1 MDIQFIFVDNLLTNY
16 NLLIISLLWL
26 GDVIENEYQMSL
38 LKKRI
43 DQYR

>member
-1 MDIQFIFVDNLLTNY
+1 MNIQFIFVDNLLTNH

-43 DQYR
+43 D

>member
-26 GDVIENEYQMSL
+26 DNVIEYEYQMFL

-43 DQYR
+43 D